1 MESSEKILRLTI
13 DIPLDMHKKLKA
25 LAAIHEKSMRDI
37 VIEGI
42 EKQIQKLD
50 NKQNEI
56 TFNS

>member
-1 MESSEKILRLTI
+1 MNEKKVTIRLTI
-13 DIPLDMHKKLKA
+13 DIPVESHKKLKT
-25 LAAIHEKSMRDI
+25 LAAIHEESMRNI
-37 VIEGI
+37 VLKAI